1 MPSCSTQ
8 FENIL
13 VQSFTEQTLYDFKQG
28 VFTLAQRPE
37 FDEEAFGK
45 VVRTLTAIANL
56 GPQAVGYVILGV
68 ADKASDAE
76 AVKNIYGVVATKFNR
91 FLITGVEHEAK
102 HKNALDGYFRWL
114 VTLLKNVI
122 FRTLAAKEPVHYDGV
137 LRTARDVRRR
147 GKASRLQQFVFAV

>member
-1 MPSCSTQ
+1 MNSC
-8 FENIL
+8 
-13 VQSFTEQTLYDFKQG
+13 
-28 VFTLAQRPE
+28 AQRPE

-122 FRTLAAKEPVHYDGV
+122 FRTLAAKEPVHYDGKYY
-137 LRTARDVRRR
+137 VRH
-147 GKASRLQQFVFAV
+147 GTSVVEVKASRLQQFVFAV

>member
-1 MPSCSTQ
+1 M
-8 FENIL
+8 
-13 VQSFTEQTLYDFKQG
+13 
-28 VFTLAQRPE
+28 
-37 FDEEAFGK
+37 
-45 VVRTLTAIANL
+45 
-56 GPQAVGYVILGV
+56 ILGV

-122 FRTLAAKEPVHYDGV
+122 FRTAPWPRHGTSVVEVKPQDAKTPSLQHDGC
-137 LRTARDVRRR
+137 R
-147 GKASRLQQFVFAV
+147 